1 MDSQTRRTLLILE
14 EIAEGR
20 MKNQRALAEK
30 LKISL
35 GLVNT
40 ELKRL
45 RSDGLFSI
53 EKSKTRRPKYTLT
66 QRGVAE
72 KNRLTCVFI
81 GAAYRGYR
89 EARDRLTARLAK
101 LAKAGVRAV
110 VCYGAGEVAEA
121 AKEVLSNTEIRLV
134 AVLDDSPGDRS
145 GDSPELYGE
154 LKMLDF
160 DRVLVTTPREGARE
174 ALIRAGVGPEQIV
187 YV

>member
-1 MDSQTRRTLLILE
+1 MDPQTRRTLLILE
-14 EIAEGR
+14 EIAGGR

-30 LKISL
+30 LEISL

-45 RSDGLFSI
+45 RSGGLFSI
-53 EKSKTRRPKYTLT
+53 AESETRRPKYKLT
-66 QRGVAE
+66 QKGVAE

-89 EARDRLTARLAK
+89 EARDRLTARLAH
-101 LAKAGVRAV
+101 LAEIGVRAV

-121 AKEVLSNTEIRLV
+121 AEEVLSNTEIRLV
-134 AVLDDSPGDRS
+134 AVVDDPPGDRS
-145 GDSPELYGE
+145 GESPALYGE
-154 LKMLDF
+154 LKTLDF
-160 DRVLVTTPREGARE
+160 DRILVTTPREGARE
-174 ALIRAGVGPEQIV
+174 ALIRAGVGPEQIE